1 MITDALAQFSSA
13 QAITATAVSTNS
25 YDLGVARDL
34 GPGEDLTFVTTIDT
48 TFTAGGAGTLQ
59 IQVITSAAG
68 ALTSP
73 TVLTETPALAL
84 AQLAAGR
91 TPITIKMPRAL
102 LTTAPVGQRYI
113 GLQYTVATGPMT
125 AGAVTTNLITDSPQD
140 VGKFYASGTTIL

>member
-48 TFTAGGAGTLQ
+48 TFTAAGAATLT
-59 IQVITSAAG
+59 IQVVTSAAG

-73 TVLTETPALAL
+73 TVLSELPPLAL
-84 AQLAAGR
+84 AQLTAGR
-91 TPITIKMPRAL
+91 FPLTIKFPRAL
-102 LTTAPVGQRYI
+102 LTTAPVGQRYF

-125 AGAVTTNLITDSPQD
+125 AGALTTNLVTDSPQD